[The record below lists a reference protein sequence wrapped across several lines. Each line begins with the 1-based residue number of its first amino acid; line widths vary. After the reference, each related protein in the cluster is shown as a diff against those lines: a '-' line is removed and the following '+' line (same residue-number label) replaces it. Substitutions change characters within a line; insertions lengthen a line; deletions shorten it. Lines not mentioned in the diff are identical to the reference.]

1 MLCSINTV
9 LTCMA
14 VESLSPTNGA
24 RAPTPHSARI
34 MMLEKLAGPTVSV
47 QIDRAQP
54 SSVVQVDRRQLTAT
68 LLNLVANA
76 RDAMDK
82 CGTITIGAVG
92 DTAHW
97 VRIDVKDD
105 GCGMAADVLA
115 HAAEPFYSTKA
126 VGAGSGLGL
135 SMVDGFVRQSG
146 GMMTI
151 TSTPQ
156 RGTTIRLQLP
166 RAEATS

>member
-1 MLCSINTV
+1 
-9 LTCMA
+9 
-14 VESLSPTNGA
+14 
-24 RAPTPHSARI
+24 
-34 MMLEKLAGPTVSV
+34 MLEKLAGPTVSV